1 MNESQPMKIA
11 YDIRCFGNCESELII
26 HFCNK
31 KIAILF
37 LTLYQMSQKTFQ
49 KTTDWFFFKVW
60 EEQNRF
66 TLEDIETQ
74 VNLLQWQIDS
84 DPLDEGVKEE
94 KKRYEEVL
102 TTIKTL

>member
-1 MNESQPMKIA
+1 
-11 YDIRCFGNCESELII
+11 
-26 HFCNK
+26 
-31 KIAILF
+31 
-37 LTLYQMSQKTFQ
+37 MSQKTFQ
-49 KTTDWFFFKVW
+49 KTTDWFFFKEW

-84 DPLDEGVKEE
+84 DPLDDGVKEE

-102 TTIKTL
+102 ATIKTL